1 MFFEIFSWKSSN
13 KICGTRCQRLPR
25 CRWAWHCARDQRL
38 PRCRWAW
45 HRDPTDF
52 IRSFSRK
59 NHEKNHLFEIFSWKS
74 SNKSCVPRTFFRFY
88 SNEKSMFFEIFS
100 WKSSNKICGI
110 SDPTDFIRS
119 FSRKN
124 QRKKNICSRFFL
136 ENLRIK
142 ANNSVFLNILW
153 VIRNEDL
160 QFVAEEEEEELED
173 PNIYL
178 KLRQDPITRVGEL
191 NSYSPNTLTIII

>member
-1 MFFEIFSWKSSN
+1 MEYFPGPRPHRFYSKIFKKKNMKNQWFSRFFLENLRITSVGPRSHRFYSKLFKKNHKKNICSRFFLENLRIKAVYLARFS
-13 KICGTRCQRLPR
+13 
-25 CRWAWHCARDQRL
+25 
-38 PRCRWAW
+38 
-45 HRDPTDF
+45 DF
-52 IRSFSRK
+52 IRTKNPCFSRVFLENLRIK
-59 NHEKNHLFEIFSWKS
+59 SVGSRIPQILFEAFQEKI
-74 SNKSCVPRTFFRFY
+74 
-88 SNEKSMFFEIFS
+88 NE
-100 WKSSNKICGI
+100 
-110 SDPTDFIRS
+110 
-119 FSRKN
+119 
-124 QRKKNICSRFFL
+124 KKNICSRFFL